1 MSGSSSLPIPWSWI
15 CVHLWLSYLCS
26 SGIRVNSCPFAVG
39 SRICLEGSGGY
50 LGPMESVLITGA
62 NRGIGYALAK
72 ALVATN
78 FRVFAGCRKTENAV
92 SLKKLGASYGDL
104 LQVLPLDVAS
114 DESVAAAAHTLS
126 GRLDV
131 IINNAGVMPERG
143 DENLT
148 SIDFDHFRN
157 AFEINVLGCARVIR
171 SFLPHLRRSNRP
183 RILNLS
189 SGLGSITERDNF
201 GYYAYAVS
209 KAALNMLTRSLAFEL
224 APEGIT
230 IVAISPGWVRTDMGG
245 DDASISAEE
254 SADAL
259 VEAIQGIGPNLNGQF
274 LDRFGHA
281 GKYVW

>member
-1 MSGSSSLPIPWSWI
+1 
-15 CVHLWLSYLCS
+15 
-26 SGIRVNSCPFAVG
+26 
-39 SRICLEGSGGY
+39 
-50 LGPMESVLITGA
+50 MESVLITGA
-62 NRGIGYALAK
+62 NRGIGYALTK

-78 FRVFAGCRKTENAV
+78 FSVYAGCRKTENAV

-104 LQVLPLDVAS
+104 LQVLPLDVSS

-131 IINNAGVMPERG
+131 IVNNAGVMPERG
-143 DENLT
+143 DEKIT

-201 GYYAYAVS
+201 SYYAYAVS

>member
-1 MSGSSSLPIPWSWI
+1 
-15 CVHLWLSYLCS
+15 
-26 SGIRVNSCPFAVG
+26 
-39 SRICLEGSGGY
+39 
-50 LGPMESVLITGA
+50 MENVLITGA

-78 FRVFAGCRKTENAV
+78 FRVFAGCRNTENAI
-92 SLKKLGASYGDL
+92 SLKKLGAAHRDL
-104 LQVLPLDVAS
+104 VQVLPLDVSS
-114 DESVAAAAHTLS
+114 DGSVTDAAHALS
-126 GRLDV
+126 DRVDV
-131 IINNAGVMPERG
+131 IVNNAGLMPERG
-143 DENLT
+143 DEKIT

-201 GYYAYAVS
+201 SYYAYAVS
-209 KAALNMLTRSLAFEL
+209 KAALNMLTRSVAFEL

-245 DDASISAEE
+245 HDADISAEE
-254 SADAL
+254 SAEAL
-259 VEAIQGIGPNLNGQF
+259 VEAIQQIGPNLNGQF
-274 LDRFGHA
+274 LDRFGHT

>member
-1 MSGSSSLPIPWSWI
+1 
-15 CVHLWLSYLCS
+15 
-26 SGIRVNSCPFAVG
+26 
-39 SRICLEGSGGY
+39 
-50 LGPMESVLITGA
+50 MESVLITGA

-72 ALVATN
+72 ALVATD
-78 FRVFAGCRKTENAV
+78 FRVFAGCRNTENTV
-92 SLKKLGASYGDL
+92 SLQKLGAAHGDL
-104 LQVLPLDVAS
+104 LEVLPLDVSS
-114 DESVAAAAHTLS
+114 DESVATAAHALE
-126 GRLDV
+126 GRVDV
-131 IINNAGVMPERG
+131 IVNNAGVMPERG
-143 DENLT
+143 DEKIT
-148 SIDFDHFRN
+148 SIDFDHFRD

-189 SGLGSITERDNF
+189 SGLGSISERDNF
-201 GYYAYAVS
+201 SYYAYAVS

-245 DDASISAEE
+245 DDANISAEE
-254 SADAL
+254 SANAL

>member
-1 MSGSSSLPIPWSWI
+1 
-15 CVHLWLSYLCS
+15 
-26 SGIRVNSCPFAVG
+26 
-39 SRICLEGSGGY
+39 
-50 LGPMESVLITGA
+50 MESVLITGA

-92 SLKKLGASYGDL
+92 SLKKFGASYGDL

-143 DENLT
+143 DEKLT
-148 SIDFDHFRN
+148 SIDFDHFRD

>member
-1 MSGSSSLPIPWSWI
+1 
-15 CVHLWLSYLCS
+15 
-26 SGIRVNSCPFAVG
+26 
-39 SRICLEGSGGY
+39 
-50 LGPMESVLITGA
+50 MESVLITGA

-72 ALVATN
+72 ALVATD

-92 SLKKLGASYGDL
+92 SLKKLGAAHGDL
-104 LQVLPLDVAS
+104 LQVLPLDVSS
-114 DESVAAAAHTLS
+114 DESVAAAAHTLE
-126 GRLDV
+126 GRVD
-131 IINNAGVMPERG
+131 IIVNNAGVMPERG
-143 DENLT
+143 DEKIT
-148 SIDFDHFRN
+148 SIDFDHFRDT
-157 AFEINVLGCARVIR
+157 FEINVLGCARVIR

-189 SGLGSITERDNF
+189 SGLGSISERDNF
-201 GYYAYAVS
+201 SYYAYAVS

-254 SADAL
+254 SASAL

>member
-1 MSGSSSLPIPWSWI
+1 
-15 CVHLWLSYLCS
+15 
-26 SGIRVNSCPFAVG
+26 
-39 SRICLEGSGGY
+39 
-50 LGPMESVLITGA
+50 MESVLITGA
-62 NRGIGYALAK
+62 NRGIGYALTK

-78 FRVFAGCRKTENAV
+78 FRVFAGCRNTENTV
-92 SLKKLGASYGDL
+92 SLKKLEASHRDL
-104 LQVLPLDVAS
+104 VHVLPLDVSS
-114 DESVAAAAHTLS
+114 DESVAAAANALS
-126 GRLDV
+126 GRVDV

-143 DENLT
+143 DEKIT
-148 SIDFDHFRN
+148 GIDFNHFRN

-189 SGLGSITERDNF
+189 SGLGSIAERDNF
-201 GYYAYAVS
+201 SYYAYAVS

-245 DDASISAEE
+245 DDADISPEE

-259 VEAIQGIGPNLNGQF
+259 VEAIQQIGPNLNGQF
-274 LDRFGHA
+274 LDRYGRA
-281 GKYVW
+281 GKYIW

>member
-1 MSGSSSLPIPWSWI
+1 
-15 CVHLWLSYLCS
+15 
-26 SGIRVNSCPFAVG
+26 
-39 SRICLEGSGGY
+39 
-50 LGPMESVLITGA
+50 MESVLITGA

-72 ALVATN
+72 ALVTTD
-78 FRVFAGCRKTENAV
+78 FRVFAGCRKTENTV
-92 SLKKLGASYGDL
+92 SLQKLGAAHGDL
-104 LQVLPLDVAS
+104 LQVLPLDVSS
-114 DESVAAAAHTLS
+114 DESVATAADTLE
-126 GRLDV
+126 GRVDV
-131 IINNAGVMPERG
+131 IVNNAGVMPERG
-143 DENLT
+143 DEKLT
-148 SIDFDHFRN
+148 NIDFDHFRD

-189 SGLGSITERDNF
+189 SGLGSISERDNF
-201 GYYAYAVS
+201 SYYAYAVS

-254 SADAL
+254 SANAL
-259 VEAIQGIGPNLNGQF
+259 IEAIQGIGPNLNGQF